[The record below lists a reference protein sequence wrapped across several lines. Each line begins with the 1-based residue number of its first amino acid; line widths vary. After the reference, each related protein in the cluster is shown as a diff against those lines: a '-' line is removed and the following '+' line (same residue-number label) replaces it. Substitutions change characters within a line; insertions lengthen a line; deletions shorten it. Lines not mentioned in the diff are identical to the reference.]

1 MAKFPQGNKMLS
13 LTERNPFE
21 SSDPSHY
28 DHSDLPPSYW
38 EFSSVDKA
46 SIIPQ
51 FNSLRP
57 NDGKV
62 PGSSVKP
69 VLMETGLSKDT
80 LAKIWRLA
88 DWDNDG
94 YMDSDQF
101 AVAMHLCKGVL
112 SGGELPDE
120 LPKLMIP
127 NRKV

>member
-1 MAKFPQGNKMLS
+1 MAKFPQGNRTLS
-13 LTERNPFE
+13 PAERNPFE
-21 SSDPSHY
+21 NSEPNCC
-28 DHSDLPPSYW
+28 DLPPSYW

-46 SIIPQ
+46 SVMPQ
-51 FNSLRP
+51 FNSLHP
-57 NDGKV
+57 IDGKV

-69 VLMETGLSKDT
+69 ILIGTGLSNDI
-80 LAKIWRLA
+80 LARVWELA

-94 YMDSDQF
+94 YMDADQF

-120 LPKLMIP
+120 LPKSMIP